1 VPLECIDNVVKS
13 NCWLLGNTTL
23 EGRGF
28 ERLNGDE
35 SLRFFS
41 FLSLLSPGSDDV
53 VPLTCF
59 SGVVT
64 HSGSSEASLEA
75 VADEIELVRAAYIS
89 HASTHV
95 LMGFGTQ
102 EESNKIN
109 IVLIMRR
116 VVLALVGH
124 EKLAIHDDVVRAVAC
139 CTIAQR
145 SSLKQKNAQRKK
157 DSE

>member
-1 VPLECIDNVVKS
+1 MLLECIDNVVKF

-23 EGRGF
+23 EGRDF
-28 ERLNGDE
+28 ERLKGDE

-41 FLSLLSPGSDDV
+41 FLSLLSPRSNDV

-75 VADEIELVRAAYIS
+75 VADEIELVRAAYRS

-109 IVLIMRR
+109 IVPIMRR

-124 EKLAIHDDVVRAVAC
+124 EKLAIHGDILRAVAC
-139 CTIAQR
+139 CTTAQR

>member
-1 VPLECIDNVVKS
+1 MPLERIDNVVKS
-13 NCWLLGNTTL
+13 NFWLLGNTTL
-23 EGRGF
+23 EGRDF
-28 ERLNGDE
+28 ERLKGDE

-41 FLSLLSPGSDDV
+41 LSLLLPRSNDV
-53 VPLTCF
+53 VPLACF

-102 EESNKIN
+102 EESNKLN

-124 EKLAIHDDVVRAVAC
+124 EKLAIHDDVARAVAC
-139 CTIAQR
+139 CATAQR